1 MSQKFREGPWPKTR
15 DRECK
20 AHCIYKTAL
29 GMCTFKPWPRIFE
42 VRIGLNLRPL
52 ARAKLRALSAQPHPR
67 QLSRG
72 RCTRQHIDQPQPHVL
87 VF

>member
-1 MSQKFREGPWPKTR
+1 MSQKYREGPWPKTR

-52 ARAKLRALSAQPHPR
+52 ARAKLRALRLSLIHGSYREVDAR
-67 QLSRG
+67 GSISISLSR
-72 RCTRQHIDQPQPHVL
+72 TS
-87 VF
+87 